1 LHKSVPNHKDV
12 RNEAKA
18 LSVLYVSILM
28 EKYLLFDYLIRP
40 TDIRSFYARMF
51 FQPQLTRL
59 PALLR
64 HGSQK
69 NHSLRDLSLAATV
82 CASSLPLS
90 HSLPMSEVVLCEIG
104 LFHKSNEINF
114 QIIL

>member
-1 LHKSVPNHKDV
+1 MHKSVPNHKDV

-40 TDIRSFYARMF
+40 TDIRSFHARMF

-59 PALLR
+59 LR

-69 NHSLRDLSLAATV
+69 NYSLRDLSLAATV

-114 QIIL
+114 